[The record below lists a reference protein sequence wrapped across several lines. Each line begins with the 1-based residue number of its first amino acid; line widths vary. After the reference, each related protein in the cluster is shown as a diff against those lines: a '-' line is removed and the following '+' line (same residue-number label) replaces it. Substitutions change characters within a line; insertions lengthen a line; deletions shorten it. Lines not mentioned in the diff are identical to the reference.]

1 MYDEIWRFRK
11 WSGWDYYKNYDP
23 EAFMNRLG
31 SNSYTRR
38 HFKTDNWER
47 LEYGGNIYN
56 NWYINY
62 YRENKKK
69 WKEKVLDRGL
79 YVDKFDLHLVYFVF
93 EKRLMRFAMN
103 ESDFGYFYYS
113 LRCKNLFSDVQWKVK
128 HSRLSA
134 DVDDTL
140 GIYRSVNGFNL
151 VKKLNKKI

>member
-62 YRENKKK
+62 YRENKKM
-69 WKEKVLDRGL
+69 
-79 YVDKFDLHLVYFVF
+79 
-93 EKRLMRFAMN
+93 KRK
-103 ESDFGYFYYS
+103 S
-113 LRCKNLFSDVQWKVK
+113 LR
-128 HSRLSA
+128 
-134 DVDDTL
+134 
-140 GIYRSVNGFNL
+140 
-151 VKKLNKKI
+151 